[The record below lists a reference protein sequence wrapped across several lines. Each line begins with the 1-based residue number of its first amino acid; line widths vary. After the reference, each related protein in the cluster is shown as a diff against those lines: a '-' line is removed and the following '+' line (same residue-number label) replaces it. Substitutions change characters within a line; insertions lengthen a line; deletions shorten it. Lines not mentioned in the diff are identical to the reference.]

1 MHLPD
6 ITSCLYHITTDTYF
20 LHVLQFDLLLQ
31 ISFFGIAL
39 FADIIKNLVTKLIFV
54 RHTHEGGE
62 QVTDFQ
68 EVYNL
73 YFRDV
78 YRYALSLCR
87 NELVAEEIT
96 QETFYKA
103 LDKLGSFD
111 GKCKVSVW
119 LCQIAK
125 NTYISMC
132 RKDKHLDPCADTTL
146 IPCVGSIE
154 DRFCDQE
161 TAFAIHKV
169 LHTLEEPYKEV
180 FSLRTFGELS
190 FKQIAELFGRTETWA
205 RVTYHRAR
213 LKIKEELK

>member
-1 MHLPD
+1 M
-6 ITSCLYHITTDTYF
+6 
-20 LHVLQFDLLLQ
+20 
-31 ISFFGIAL
+31 A
-39 FADIIKNLVTKLIFV
+39 
-54 RHTHEGGE
+54 
-62 QVTDFQ
+62 DFQ

-87 NELVAEEIT
+87 NESAAEEIT

-103 LDKLGSFD
+103 LEKLDSFD
-111 GKCKVSVW
+111 GKGKVSVW

-132 RKDKHLDPCADTTL
+132 RKNKHLDPDADTAQLPST
-146 IPCVGSIE
+146 GSIE
-154 DRFCDQE
+154 ENFCNRE

-169 LHTLEEPYKEV
+169 LHELEEPYKEV
-180 FSLRTFGELS
+180 FSLRTFGELP
-190 FKQIAELFGRTETWA
+190 FKQIAELFGKTETWA

-213 LKIKEELK
+213 LKIKEEMK

>member
-1 MHLPD
+1 M
-6 ITSCLYHITTDTYF
+6 
-20 LHVLQFDLLLQ
+20 
-31 ISFFGIAL
+31 G
-39 FADIIKNLVTKLIFV
+39 
-54 RHTHEGGE
+54 EGGE
-62 QVTDFQ
+62 KVTDFQ
-68 EVYNL
+68 EVYSL

-87 NELVAEEIT
+87 NEFIAEEIT

-103 LDKLGSFD
+103 LSKLDSFD
-111 GKCKVSVW
+111 GRCKISVW

-125 NTYISMC
+125 NTYMSMC
-132 RKDKHLDPCADTTL
+132 RKDKHLNHDAEIDLLADDK
-146 IPCVGSIE
+146 SIE
-154 DRFCDQE
+154 EDFSDRE
-161 TAFAIHKV
+161 MAFAIHKI
-169 LHTLEEPYKEV
+169 LHALDEPYKEV

>member
-1 MHLPD
+1 MR
-6 ITSCLYHITTDTYF
+6 HIC
-20 LHVLQFDLLLQ
+20 
-31 ISFFGIAL
+31 
-39 FADIIKNLVTKLIFV
+39 
-54 RHTHEGGE
+54 EGGE
-62 QVTDFQ
+62 KVTDFQ

-87 NELVAEEIT
+87 NESVAEEIT
-96 QETFYKA
+96 QETFFKA
-103 LDKLGSFD
+103 LAKLDSFD
-111 GKCKVSVW
+111 GRCKVSVW

-132 RKDKHLDPCADTTL
+132 RRNKHLENNSHVELTPSN
-146 IPCVGSIE
+146 GNIE
-154 DRFCDQE
+154 EIIFDKE

-190 FKQIAELFGRTETWA
+190 FKQIAELFEKTETWA

-213 LKIKEELK
+213 LKIKEELQ

>member
-1 MHLPD
+1 M
-6 ITSCLYHITTDTYF
+6 
-20 LHVLQFDLLLQ
+20 
-31 ISFFGIAL
+31 
-39 FADIIKNLVTKLIFV
+39 ADFK
-54 RHTHEGGE
+54 
-62 QVTDFQ
+62 

-87 NELVAEEIT
+87 NESIAEEIT
-96 QETFYKA
+96 QETFFKA
-103 LDKLGSFD
+103 LSNLEQFD

-125 NTYISMC
+125 NTYISMY
-132 RKDKHLDPCADTTL
+132 RKDKFLDRNANTCQVPGTCD
-146 IPCVGSIE
+146 IE
-154 DRFCDQE
+154 EQYLNQE

-169 LHTLEEPYKEV
+169 LHNLEEPYKEV
-180 FSLRTFGELS
+180 FSLRTFGELP
-190 FKQIAELFGRTETWA
+190 FKQIAELFGKTETWA